1 MCMQS
6 KHKKRICIVSR
17 SLSEGGADRVAAMQS
32 IFLSDLG
39 YDVFFVT
46 ILNSI
51 QYPFKGEL
59 LNLGEIKEE
68 NDTIL
73 GRFKRLLVLKKFL
86 KSNKVD
92 IVIDHRV
99 RSKWFSE
106 YIISGFIYPKQTIYM
121 VHNYA
126 IVLYFPPVKALT
138 KLLYKKAKHIV
149 CVSDGIETLVKDTY
163 GFSNLKTIYNP
174 IDFKYLETLKKE
186 PILEASTFIFW
197 YGRFDEAQ
205 KNIALLVE
213 AYQKSKLPQKKIKLI
228 LMGDGKDKE
237 LITNKVA
244 GLDMDAMIELIP
256 FSTNPFA
263 YINASK
269 FTVLSSRFEGFPMTI
284 LESLACGIPVI
295 SVEYQN
301 YEDGVIVDEHNG
313 LLVKN
318 QNPEMLAAALNRF
331 IDDEKLYLRCK
342 AQAKQSVMSFA
353 VENISKQWEDLIE
366 A

>member
-237 LITNKVA
+237 LITNKVT
-244 GLDMDAMIELIP
+244 GLEIDAMIELIP

-284 LESLACGIPVI
+284 LESLACGIPVV

>member
-1 MCMQS
+1 MQS

-59 LNLGEIKEE
+59 LNLGKIKEE

-86 KSNKVD
+86 KSNKID

-121 VHNYA
+121 VHNFT
-126 IVLYFPPVKALT
+126 IQLYFPPVKQLT

-149 CVSDGIETLVKDTY
+149 CVSDGIETLVNATY
-163 GFSNLKTIYNP
+163 GFNNVKTIYNP
-174 IDFKYLETLKKE
+174 IDFSYIDSLKEE
-186 PILEASTFIFW
+186 PILEASPFIFW
-197 YGRFDEAQ
+197 YGRFEEPQ
-205 KNIALLVE
+205 KNLALLVE
-213 AYQKSKLPQKKIKLI
+213 AYQKSQLPQKKIKLI
-228 LMGDGKDKE
+228 LMGDGNDKI
-237 LITNKVA
+237 LIKKKVSTL
-244 GLDMDAMIELIP
+244 GLDAIIEFVP

-269 FTVLSSRFEGFPMTI
+269 FTVLSSRYEGFPMTI
-284 LESLACGIPVI
+284 LESLACGIPVV
-295 SVEYQN
+295 SVAYQN
-301 YEDGVIVDEHNG
+301 YEDGVIINEYNG

-318 QNPEMLAAALNRF
+318 HHPELLAEALNRF
-331 IDDEKLYLRCK
+331 INDEKLYLSCK
-342 AQAKQSVMSFA
+342 AKAKQSVMSFA
-353 VENISKQWEDLIE
+353 VDNISKQWEDLIE